1 MKKFFK
7 SYDLFGH
14 PINLRFGDEGH
25 EYKTFIGGFVSFFIR
40 YFMKFMIF
48 GMSYNMF
55 TYKRNRTASDSKM
68 LTNSEMLETVNYS
81 EMDMQMYFV
90 VQGNNSYVP

>member
-25 EYKTFIGGFVSFFIR
+25 EYKTFIGGLVSYFIR
-40 YFMKFMIF
+40 LFMYFMIF
-48 GMSYNMF
+48 GMSWNMF
-55 TYKRNRTASDSKM
+55 TYQRNTTSSNSKM
-68 LTNSEMLETVNYS
+68 LTNSEMLEIVNYS
-81 EMDMQMYFV
+81 QMDM
-90 VQGNNSYVP
+90 